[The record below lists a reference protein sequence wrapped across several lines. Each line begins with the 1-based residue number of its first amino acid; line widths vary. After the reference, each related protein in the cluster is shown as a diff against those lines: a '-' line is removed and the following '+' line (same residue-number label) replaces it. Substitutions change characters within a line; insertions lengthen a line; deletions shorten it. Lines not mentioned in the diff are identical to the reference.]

1 MNALLGRPDQKS
13 PGSRRLQYAFFC
25 WINRH
30 PNIFRFVGAVLR
42 KWPSMGRVIPIVA
55 RKNAIKHVLSRP
67 HSFSNNAHL
76 KNLLAENFQIGMDPG
91 FTYDQDKALF
101 DQVLKTLKPQEVA
114 DAEAK
119 KRIEKLKNDN
129 VTFDL
134 IEDYFAWVF
143 YEVILKGFGK
153 AASSVIGHPSGME
166 ADEID
171 KRRYMYEVRHVAAH
185 LFAGSLAPLKIQR
198 RAELC
203 AAALRDR
210 IDKAFFDIEKAW
222 SDVNIKAEKSVIR
235 RTAIGYTWVS
245 HPVTVQSAA
254 LAFQELMS
262 RPKVYEELRKQAKR
276 LGENA
281 WCDQEFR
288 IEVMKYVLELMRF
301 RPTFSA
307 LARDV
312 PRQTEFISGANT
324 NAQCK
329 AGSSVTLLSIVAMFD
344 SSETP
349 SMDKFCPHR
358 QWGSEEAVRD
368 MMFGYG
374 ERQCPAKNH
383 AVNMITSS
391 FIGLLLL
398 GRLQWADRWGSK
410 IQYDGPMISRM
421 RMKLSESSK

>member
-30 PNIFRFVGAVLR
+30 PNVFRFVGAVLR

-76 KNLLAENFQIGMDPG
+76 KNLLAENFQIGMDSG

-101 DQVLKTLKPQEVA
+101 DQVLKTLKPQEIA

-119 KRIEKLKNDN
+119 NRIKKLKNGKL
-129 VTFDL
+129 TFDL
-134 IEDYFAWVF
+134 IEDYFATVF

-153 AASSVIGHPSGME
+153 SASSVIGHPSAME
-166 ADEID
+166 ADEME

-222 SDVNIKAEKSVIR
+222 SDINIKAEKSVVR

-262 RPKVYEELRKQAKR
+262 RPKVYESLCSKAKI
-276 LGENA
+276 LGDEA
-281 WCDQEFR
+281 WSNQEFR
-288 IEVMKYVLELMRF
+288 LEVMNHVLELMRF

-307 LARDV
+307 LPRDI
-312 PRQTEFISGANT
+312 PRFTEFNSGANANST
-324 NAQCK
+324 CK
-329 AGSSVTLLSIVAMFD
+329 AGSSLTLLSIAAMFD
-344 SSETP
+344 TSETP
-349 SMDKFCPHR
+349 DIDKFCPHR
-358 QWGSEEAVRD
+358 QWGAEESTRY

-374 ERQCPAKNH
+374 DRQCPAKNQ
-383 AVNMITSS
+383 AITMITSA

-398 GRLQWADRWGSK
+398 GRLKWVVRWGAK

-421 RMKLSESSK
+421 QMKLSETSN